1 MKKIVLF
8 LMVGLMTCL
17 ITSCHRVTPNAD
29 EEAVLIRKPYFW
41 GAEGVDLEAVSTG
54 STWAIFSTS
63 EVYFKIVPTRYDIQF
78 DDIMSN
84 DNTPLDYATYLV
96 LQIEPGKSPVLMKN
110 YGVDWFK
117 NNVEAIYR
125 NFVREEISKYS
136 PFDLM
141 SNREVCNKIDSTIK
155 TKIDAYFSSMSKK
168 REFPVTCIQVITG
181 RAKPNEKQLAE
192 MNNTAAAIQAKQTQ
206 ERKAEMEA
214 AREKAEKQRAMA
226 DKAYMSELKLN
237 PSQFIQLKAWDVIE
251 KKQGANID
259 VLISPSADPMWNIR
273 R

>member
-1 MKKIVLF
+1 MKKIMFF
-8 LMVGLMTCL
+8 LLAAVSM
-17 ITSCHRVTPNAD
+17 TSCHSVSPDAD
-29 EEAVLIRKPYFW
+29 EEAVLIYKPWLF
-41 GAEGVDLEAVSTG
+41 GHGGVDKDPVETGLTWCFWSTH
-54 STWAIFSTS
+54 S
-63 EVYFKIVPTRYDIQF
+63 EKFKITPVRYDIAF

-84 DNTPLDYATYLV
+84 DNTPLDYSTYLT
-96 LQIEPGKSPVLMKN
+96 LQIEKGKSPVLMQN
-110 YGVDWFK
+110 YGVRWFQ
-117 NNVEAIYR
+117 NNVEAVYR

-141 SNREVCNKIDSTIK
+141 SNREVC
-155 TKIDAYFSSMSKK
+155 TKIDAAIKAKVDKYFASLSAKK
-168 REFPVTCIQVITG
+168 EFPVKCTQVITG
-181 RAKPNEKQLAE
+181 RAKPNEKQLNE

-214 AREKAEKQRAMA
+214 AREKAEKQRAAA
-226 DKAYMSELKLN
+226 DKAYMTELNLT
-237 PSQFIQLKAWDVIE
+237 PSQFIQLKAWDVVE